1 MIALLAAPFLV
12 AVILGRIGPRVA
24 RDTQPGV
31 AAWFVAT
38 SSVIAAGA
46 CAASLGLAGWFAVA
60 DLPWV
65 AGRGNWS
72 TAALARETPI
82 PVVVAAAALVI
93 VGVMAAVTGYRV
105 VGGARRLARAHAVH
119 GGADGAL
126 LVIQTDEVDA
136 YALPRS
142 IRHRG
147 VVVVTRGL
155 LVALDDPAH
164 RRAVVE
170 HEQAHL
176 RGHHHFFRVAVQAAV
191 TVNPL
196 LRPYGQAIED
206 ALERWA
212 DREAARH
219 VDAIVVAEAIVLV
232 ASKRPVGQGPRPQF
246 AVTGSGVARR
256 VDCLVTPSETTA
268 LVPCVLATAA
278 FVLTIVPIVLAC
290 RSTEAIFEHLMR

>member
-1 MIALLAAPFLV
+1 MIALLGAPFVV

-31 AAWFVAT
+31 AAWFIAL
-38 SSVIAAGA
+38 SSVVAAGA

-72 TAALARETPI
+72 TTALARESPI
-82 PVVVAAAALVI
+82 PVPVAGGALVL
-93 VGVMAAVTGYRV
+93 VGIMAVITSYRV

-119 GGADGAL
+119 HGADGAL

-155 LVALDDPAH
+155 LDALDDPAH

-176 RGHHHFFRVAVQAAV
+176 RGHHHLFRVAVQVAV

-196 LRPYGQAIED
+196 LRPNGPAIED

-212 DREAARH
+212 DRQAARR
-219 VDAIVVAEAIVLV
+219 VDAIAVAEAIVLV
-232 ASKRPVGQGPRPQF
+232 ASKRPVGQGSRPQF

-256 VDCLVTPSETTA
+256 VDCLVKPSETTA
-268 LVPCVLATAA
+268 LISCVVAIATL
-278 FVLTIVPIVLAC
+278 VLTIVPIVVAC